1 MFMCGWVVLGQRE
14 VSYFY
19 CTISLLAIL
28 LISVLF
34 VTHGFPSFVLDDSGG
49 PNKDDRALLSFAKC
63 LFYVFEVLLRGGDFS
78 RAESRFD
85 RTVINTLWGSSRKQ

>member
-1 MFMCGWVVLGQRE
+1 MCVYVWVGGPRPTRGQ
-14 VSYFY
+14 
-19 CTISLLAIL
+19 LLL
-28 LISVLF
+28 LHNIIAGHSFDFGF
-34 VTHGFPSFVLDDSGG
+34 VCDSGG